1 MKGEKVM
8 QDVEEIYEQYS
19 NTLYK
24 YLFCLTHNEDMA
36 EDLTQETFAIAVD
49 KLDTFKGDCKLSVW
63 LCQIG
68 KHLWYKQLKKLQ
80 KENHVSFD
88 ELENEISID
97 ENLEDT
103 ICLQEDKLQLFKNI
117 QKLDEPY
124 KDVIYL
130 KLSGNLS
137 FIEIANILGKSPNW
151 VRVTFFRAKQ
161 KLKKEVFEDGEKS

>member
-1 MKGEKVM
+1 M

-24 YLFCLTHNEDMA
+24 YLFCLTHNEDIA

-68 KHLWYKQLKKLQ
+68 KHLWYKQSKKLQ
-80 KENHVSFD
+80 KEKHISFD
-88 ELENEISID
+88 ELENEISIGED
-97 ENLEDT
+97 LEDT
-103 ICLQEDKLQLFKNI
+103 ICLQEDKLQLFKSI

-161 KLKKEVFEDGEKS
+161 KLKKEVFKDGEKT